1 MKGFRPRQA
10 VLAGGTPRPRAAAGF
25 PRGGLSEPLFV
36 SAPGEGRVMSL
47 LPGAGKR
54 AGYSHLPRA
63 LPPPRIS
70 AARRPPPR
78 PELQGWGAPDRPR
91 APAPRPGKAP
101 RARAGLRGRLQRRL
115 RPRKLQSEPG
125 SRSPATRA
133 PPPPPP
139 PRPLPRAGER
149 GAPRTHL
156 GRAERKRPATPWG
169 WAPTPGS
176 RSGVRGGRPSSQR
189 CVLAQFVK
197 TLSLRYTV
205 TYQVLPVCSWEDV
218 WCDK

>member
-115 RPRKLQSEPG
+115 RPEEAAVRARIAVPLRLRLRPGPSREPESG
-125 SRSPATRA
+125 ARRHGLTWAARSGNA
-133 PPPPPP
+133 PPP
-139 PRPLPRAGER
+139 R
-149 GAPRTHL
+149 GAGHQHPGP
-156 GRAERKRPATPWG
+156 GRGLEGA
-169 WAPTPGS
+169 
-176 RSGVRGGRPSSQR
+176 GRRHSA
-189 CVLAQFVK
+189 VYLH
-197 TLSLRYTV
+197 SL
-205 TYQVLPVCSWEDV
+205 
-218 WCDK
+218 